1 MERKGISP
9 LIAAVLLIAFT
20 MAVAAILTA
29 WVTSF
34 TQRTTEDV
42 GNTSEQLVSCSFA
55 GLSIY
60 DAILGTDDSMTISMA
75 NTGTKDLNGVSV
87 VIFHSNGTTYS
98 DTVDALESGNVDDI
112 TIPVASDVDA
122 SDISRVRIAS
132 TECPE
137 VTDETTT
144 ITAP

>member
-34 TQRTTEDV
+34 TQSTTEDV
-42 GNTSEQLVSCSFA
+42 GNRSEQLVSCSFA

-60 DAILGTDDSMTISMA
+60 DAILSGSDLTVSMA
-75 NTGTKDLNGVSV
+75 NTGTKDLGEVSV
-87 VIFHSNGTTYS
+87 VVFHEDGSTNQTSVPG
-98 DTVDALESGNVDDI
+98 LESGNVDDTSI
-112 TIPVASDVDA
+112 QVGTGTAT
-122 SDISRVRIAS
+122 DISRVRIAS

-137 VTDETTT
+137 ITDETTT
-144 ITAP
+144 ITENN

>member
-42 GNTSEQLVSCSFA
+42 GNSSEELVSCSFA

-60 DAILGTDDSMTISMA
+60 DAIYDGENVTVSLA
-75 NTGTKDLNGVSV
+75 NTGTKDLTNVSV
-87 VIFHSNGTTYS
+87 VVFLDGGESS
-98 DTVDALESGNVDDI
+98 QEWVDSLDSGNVKSE
-112 TIPVASDVDA
+112 TLSTSAESASEV
-122 SDISRVRIAS
+122 SRVRIAS
-132 TECPE
+132 RECPE

-144 ITAP
+144 INED